1 MQIRIRLAPTFPKTI
16 FSIKKE
22 KGKFIFFSQRMRHRF
37 KDETYIYRNIEIS
50 TTYGDYS
57 NFLFFLSPL
66 VVSMSRFSPAGR
78 SKRGEARLTFRGRE
92 GMKKDRRVQP
102 R

>member
-1 MQIRIRLAPTFPKTI
+1 MFPKTI
-16 FSIKKE
+16 FQLKKK
-22 KGKFIFFSQRMRHRF
+22 KGSLFFFLMRHRF
-37 KDETYIYRNIEIS
+37 EDETYIYRNIEIS